1 LLQKLVLRM
10 LSHREN
16 FRQSKY
22 WQKSEEKNRK
32 YFQIWT
38 KGIKEFDLGKKLKTI
53 ACVCT
58 FKYIIERYA

>member
-1 LLQKLVLRM
+1 MLT

-22 WQKSEEKNRK
+22 RQKSNEKSLK

-38 KGIKEFDLGKKLKTI
+38 KGIKEFDLGKK
-53 ACVCT
+53 
-58 FKYIIERYA
+58 IENYRMRVYL